1 MDAMSMMKTAAVL
14 LAIAAIGGLVMAVVR
29 FKGAERP
36 PTFVLM
42 AHGLLAGAAL
52 TLLVYAAATVGLPG
66 MALAALALLI
76 VVAIVGAALNLKFH
90 AKMLPIPKTPIVI
103 HGIVAVIGF
112 VLLLLAIARP
122 Q

>member
-1 MDAMSMMKTAAVL
+1 MMKTAAVL

-112 VLLLLAIARP
+112 VLLLLAIAGP

>member
-14 LAIAAIGGLVMAVVR
+14 LAIAAVGGLAMAVIR
-29 FKGAERP
+29 FRGAERP

-42 AHGLLAGAAL
+42 VHGLLAGAAL
-52 TLLVYAAATVGLPG
+52 TLLVYAASTVGLPA
-66 MALAALALLI
+66 MALGSLALLL
-76 VVAIVGAALNLKFH
+76 VVAVVGAALNLKYH

-103 HGIVAVIGF
+103 HGVVAVIGF